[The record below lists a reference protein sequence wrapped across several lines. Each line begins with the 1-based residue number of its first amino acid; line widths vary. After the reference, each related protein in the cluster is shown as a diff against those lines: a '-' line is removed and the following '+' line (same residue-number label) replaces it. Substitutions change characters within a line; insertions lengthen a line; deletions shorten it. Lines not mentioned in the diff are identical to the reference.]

1 MLPVWQVGKFS
12 LPAFALDYTLLS
24 VCLQTSAWMSG
35 HHQVLIKCCLSHRA
49 RLLNIKGCNA
59 NRLSTYRRFVHLY
72 QELYRSMVHPA
83 GHGESGEWWRD
94 GELSWGKWMVPVWSC
109 RTAVLYRQ
117 LWGCWDES
125 DSVDPLLK
133 GSIFPC
139 AIRLGKISVVHKL
152 HCLQCLSCLKIN
164 LKYFKS
170 RQICSFKN
178 PRAKED
184 EKVAVLCNTQNLVSV
199 QLYRQHCPCIC
210 SFRKY
215 LHVKNTHAKLMLL
228 HSCL

>member
-1 MLPVWQVGKFS
+1 MCKDFLHPCSTARNKKTAISTPTYIDRERSVLPIWQVGKFS

-94 GELSWGKWMVPVWSC
+94 GELSWGKWYPFDPAERLCCIVSSGDAGM
-109 RTAVLYRQ
+109 RATA
-117 LWGCWDES
+117 
-125 DSVDPLLK
+125 
-133 GSIFPC
+133 
-139 AIRLGKISVVHKL
+139 
-152 HCLQCLSCLKIN
+152 
-164 LKYFKS
+164 
-170 RQICSFKN
+170 
-178 PRAKED
+178 
-184 EKVAVLCNTQNLVSV
+184 
-199 QLYRQHCPCIC
+199 
-210 SFRKY
+210 
-215 LHVKNTHAKLMLL
+215 
-228 HSCL
+228 